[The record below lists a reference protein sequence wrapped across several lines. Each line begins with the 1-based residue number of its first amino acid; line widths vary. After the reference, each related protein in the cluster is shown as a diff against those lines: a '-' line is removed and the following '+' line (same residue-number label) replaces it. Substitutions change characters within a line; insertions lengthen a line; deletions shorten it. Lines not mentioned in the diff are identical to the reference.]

1 MLNLIFVE
9 AALETVPPEALRH
22 PSVRRNA
29 KRRGKSPEETLL
41 NRSLHH
47 GAMRSLVDAHKRGRP
62 DIVQICLLEA
72 LGAPLNRAGG
82 LRVWVHTYDG
92 RVIRVSPEV
101 RVPRDCNRFDSLME
115 QLLTVGRVP
124 PKEGEPLMVVTDMS
138 LAELLEEIGPSRTVA
153 LTSHGRPSDLEE
165 VCGTLAGEGVSAVL
179 VGAFPHG
186 PLGEGTLALADE
198 AVSIHPEPL
207 ETWVVTSRLVYEY
220 ERALRKA

>member
-9 AALETVPPEALRH
+9 AALETVPAEMLRH

-47 GAMRSLVDAHKRGRP
+47 SAMRRLPDAHKRGRP

-72 LGAPLNRAGG
+72 LGAPLNREGG
-82 LRVWVHTYDG
+82 LRVWIHTFDS

-115 QLLTVGRVP
+115 QLLTVGHVP
-124 PKEGEPLMVVTDMS
+124 PEGVEPLMTSEPMS
-138 LAELLEEIGPSRTVA
+138 LGDLLKEIAPSRTIA
-153 LTSHGRPSDLEE
+153 LTSHGRPSSLEE
-165 VCGTLAGEGVSAVL
+165 VCQDLSREEVSAVL
-179 VGAFPHG
+179 IGAFPHG
-186 PLGEGTLALADE
+186 PLGEGSLSHADE

-207 ETWVVTSRLVYEY
+207 EAWVVTSRLVYEY
-220 ERALRKA
+220 ERALGRT

>member
-9 AALETVPPEALRH
+9 AALETVPTQMVRH

-29 KRRGKSPEETLL
+29 KRRGKNPEETLL

-47 GAMRSLVDAHKRGRP
+47 SAMRNLPDAHKRGRP

-72 LGAPLNRAGG
+72 LGSPLNREGSLG
-82 LRVWVHTYDG
+82 IWIHTYDG
-92 RVIRVSPEV
+92 RVIQVSPEV

-115 QLLTVGRVP
+115 QLFNVGRVP
-124 PKEGEPLMVVTDMS
+124 PKGDEPLMTVTSMS
-138 LAELLEEIGPSRTVA
+138 LEDLLKEIGPSRTIA
-153 LTSHGRPSDLEE
+153 LTSHGRPSNLEE
-165 VCGTLAGEGVSAVL
+165 VSQTLSGEEVSAVL

-186 PLGEGTLALADE
+186 PLTERTLALADE

-220 ERALRKA
+220 EKALGKA

>member
-9 AALETVPPEALRH
+9 AALEVVPAQMVRH

-47 GAMRSLVDAHKRGRP
+47 SAMRRLPDDHKRGRP

-72 LGAPLNRAGG
+72 LGAPLNRVGG
-82 LRVWVHTYDG
+82 LRTWIHTYDG
-92 RVIRVSPEV
+92 RVIQVSPEV

-115 QLLTVGRVP
+115 QLLMVGRVP
-124 PKEGEPLMVVTDMS
+124 PKGDEPLMAVEDMS
-138 LAELLEEIGPSRTVA
+138 LAELLKEIGPSRTIA
-153 LTSHGRPSDLEE
+153 LTSHGRASDLEE
-165 VCGTLAGEGVSAVL
+165 VCKTLSGEEVSAVL

-186 PLGEGTLALADE
+186 PLTEGTLALADE

-207 ETWVVTSRLVYEY
+207 ETWVVTSRLIYEY
-220 ERALRKA
+220 ERALKKK

>member
-1 MLNLIFVE
+1 MLNLVFVE
-9 AALETVPPEALRH
+9 AALEIVPPEVVRH

-29 KRRGKSPEETLL
+29 KRRGKNPEETLL

-47 GAMRSLVDAHKRGRP
+47 SAMRRLPDAEKRGRP
-62 DIVQICLLEA
+62 DILHICLLEA
-72 LGAPLNRAGG
+72 LGAPLNREGG
-82 LRVWVHTYDG
+82 LRVWVHTYGG

-124 PKEGEPLMVVTDMS
+124 PDGGEPLMASEAMS
-138 LAELLEEIGPSRTVA
+138 LGDLLEEIGPSRTIA
-153 LTSHGRPSDLEE
+153 LTSHGRPSDLED
-165 VCGTLAGEGVSAVL
+165 VCRTLSGESVSAVL

-186 PLGEGTLALADE
+186 PMGEGTLALADE

-220 ERALRKA
+220 ERALRRR

>member
-9 AALETVPPEALRH
+9 AALETVPAEMVRH

-29 KRRGKSPEETLL
+29 KRRGKNPEETLL

-47 GAMRSLVDAHKRGRP
+47 AGMRRLPDAHKRGRP

-72 LGAPLNRAGG
+72 LGAPLNKEGG
-82 LRVWVHTYDG
+82 LRIWIHTYDD
-92 RVIRVSPEV
+92 RVIQVSPEV

-115 QLLTVGRVP
+115 QLLMVGRVP
-124 PKEGEPLMVVTDMS
+124 PKGDEPLMTVTPKS
-138 LAELLEEIGPSRTVA
+138 LGDLLKEIGPSRTIA
-153 LTSHGRPSDLEE
+153 LTSHGRPSNLEE
-165 VCGTLAGEGVSAVL
+165 VCQTLTGEAVSAVL

-186 PLGEGTLALADE
+186 PIGEGTLALADE
-198 AVSIHPEPL
+198 AVSIYPEPL

-220 ERALRKA
+220 ERALKTS